1 MRRKRAGQDVRLFLL
16 IHIFTCIGGAAPYSQ
31 QRPHGRFPRRPASIS
46 VALFAAAAAQR
57 VLAAVIALVAAN
69 AAAPVPAV
77 AGAAT
82 QTAATA
88 VIQTAIDAI
97 AAALATIT
105 VPLRAIA
112 AALAAITVPLP
123 AAGFLIAADLLLAA
137 AFFAAADAIGTRAA
151 LFCGRRGV
159 PAAVLPALRLPAA
172 APVFA
177 EQDTIQ

>member
-1 MRRKRAGQDVRLFLL
+1 MQYAAEKSRTGRPALLLL
-16 IHIFTCIGGAAPYSQ
+16 IRLTRGFFYSQ

-46 VALFAAAAAQR
+46 VALLAAAAAQR
-57 VLAAVIALVAAN
+57 VLAAVIAFVAAD

-77 AGAAT
+77 AGAAR
-82 QTAATA
+82 QTAAAA
-88 VIQTAIDAI
+88 VIQTAID
-97 AAALATIT
+97 
-105 VPLRAIA
+105 AIA

-137 AFFAAADAIGTRAA
+137 AFFAATDAIGTRTA
-151 LFCGRRGV
+151 LLCGRRGV

>member
-16 IHIFTCIGGAAPYSQ
+16 IHIFTCIGGAAPCSQ
-31 QRPHGRFPRRPASIS
+31 QRPHGRLPAAARVCLRQSP
-46 VALFAAAAAQR
+46 LFTAAAAQR
-57 VLAAVIALVAAN
+57 ILAAIIAFVAAD

-77 AGAAT
+77 AAAAI
-82 QTAATA
+82 QTAAAA

-97 AAALATIT
+97 AAD
-105 VPLRAIA
+105 
-112 AALAAITVPLP
+112 LAAITVSLP

-137 AFFAAADAIGTRAA
+137 AFFAATDAIGTRTA
-151 LFCGRRGV
+151 LLCGRRGV

-177 EQDTIQ
+177 EQDAIQ

>member
-1 MRRKRAGQDVRLFLL
+1 MQYAAEKSRTGHPALL
-16 IHIFTCIGGAAPYSQ
+16 IDSHIHLHRRGGALFAAAAAWPVARS
-31 QRPHGRFPRRPASIS
+31 RPASIS

-57 VLAAVIALVAAN
+57 VLAAVIAFVAAN

-77 AGAAT
+77 AAAAT
-82 QTAATA
+82 QTAAAA

-97 AAALATIT
+97 AAALA
-105 VPLRAIA
+105 
-112 AALAAITVPLP
+112 AITVSLP

-137 AFFAAADAIGTRAA
+137 AFFAAADAIGTRTA
-151 LFCGRRGV
+151 LLCGRRGV

>member
-1 MRRKRAGQDVRLFLL
+1 MQYAAEKSRTGRPALLLL
-16 IHIFTCIGGAAPYSQ
+16 ICLTSGFFYSQ

-82 QTAATA
+82 QTAAAA

-97 AAALATIT
+97 AAALA
-105 VPLRAIA
+105 
-112 AALAAITVPLP
+112 AITVSLP

-137 AFFAAADAIGTRAA
+137 AFFAATDAIGTRTA
-151 LFCGRRGV
+151 LLCGRRGV

-177 EQDTIQ
+177 EQDAIQ

>member
-1 MRRKRAGQDVRLFLL
+1 MQYAAEKSRTGRPALLLL
-16 IHIFTCIGGAAPYSQ
+16 IRLTSGFFYSQ

-82 QTAATA
+82 QTAAAAVMQAAAPA
-88 VIQTAIDAI
+88 VIA
-97 AAALATIT
+97 

-137 AFFAAADAIGTRAA
+137 AFFAAADAIGTRTA
-151 LFCGRRGV
+151 LLCGRRGV

-177 EQDTIQ
+177 EQDAIQ

>member
-1 MRRKRAGQDVRLFLL
+1 MQYAAEKSRTGRPALLLL
-16 IHIFTCIGGAAPYSQ
+16 IRLTSGFFYSQ

-57 VLAAVIALVAAN
+57 VLAAVIAFVAAN

-77 AGAAT
+77 AGAAR
-82 QTAATA
+82 QTAAAAVMQAAAPA
-88 VIQTAIDAI
+88 VIA
-97 AAALATIT
+97 

-112 AALAAITVPLP
+112 VILHAVAAILHTVAAAP
-123 AAGFLIAADLLLAA
+123 AAAGLLTAADLLLAA
-137 AFFAAADAIGTRAA
+137 AFFAAADAIGTRTA

-159 PAAVLPALRLPAA
+159 PTAALPALPAA

-177 EQDTIQ
+177 EQDAIQ

>member
-57 VLAAVIALVAAN
+57 VLAAVIAFVAAN

-82 QTAATA
+82 QTAAAA

-97 AAALATIT
+97 AAALA
-105 VPLRAIA
+105 
-112 AALAAITVPLP
+112 AITVSLP

-137 AFFAAADAIGTRAA
+137 AFFAAADAIGTRTA
-151 LFCGRRGV
+151 LLCGRRGV